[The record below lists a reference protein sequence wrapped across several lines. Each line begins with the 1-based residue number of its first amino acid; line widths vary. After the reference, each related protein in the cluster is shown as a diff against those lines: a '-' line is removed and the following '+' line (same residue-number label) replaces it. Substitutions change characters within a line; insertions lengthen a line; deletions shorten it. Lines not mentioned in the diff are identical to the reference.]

1 MGEARAAMRV
11 RIHGRVQGVFFRG
24 WTMDA
29 ARALGLAGWVRNRT
43 DGSVEAQFEG
53 PADAVE
59 AMVARCRG
67 GPRLARVDG
76 VETLQVEADGGTGF
90 HERPTA

>member
-1 MGEARAAMRV
+1 MGEYPAAMRV
-11 RIHGRVQGVFFRG
+11 RIHGRVQAVFFRG
-24 WTMDA
+24 WTVDT
-29 ARALGLAGWVRNRT
+29 ARALGVAGWVRNRA

-59 AMVARCRG
+59 AMVARCRD
-67 GPRLARVDG
+67 GPPTARVDG
-76 VETLQVEADGGTGF
+76 VETLQVEAEGCTGF